1 MIMFPA
7 GSVRPGRKRQH
18 GGTKDV
24 FRNVGLLKRLC
35 EAPGPAGQEQKVK
48 EIIVHEIKSCCTGLR
63 EDPLGNLIARVG
75 PKDGYRIGILAHMDE
90 VGLIVSRISDNGL
103 LGFELV
109 WG

>member
-1 MIMFPA
+1 MSSEI
-7 GSVRPGRKRQH
+7 
-18 GGTKDV
+18 
-24 FRNVGLLKRLC
+24 VGLLKRLC